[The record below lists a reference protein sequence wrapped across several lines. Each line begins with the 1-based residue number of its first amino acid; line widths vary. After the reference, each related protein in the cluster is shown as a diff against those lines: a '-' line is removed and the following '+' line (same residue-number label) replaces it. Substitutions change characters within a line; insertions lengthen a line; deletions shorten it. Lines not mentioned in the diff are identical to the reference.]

1 MPIMKKTFRFLLA
14 ADSPW
19 YSRYWDDIA
28 IPVAIIAAALAIGF
42 SLERLFIRLTSK
54 FFEKK
59 SWSIGRRLVRSFNG
73 VITVWF
79 GLAAFRYVLSD
90 LPLKPSALPLIGHT
104 TTAVLILSIA
114 ILFSRITVAFFRT
127 YSTQHEGA
135 VSSITLV
142 ENIVRAVVYLFGIF
156 EILHAYNIAVS
167 PLLAALGV
175 GGLAVALA
183 LQDTLSNFFAGI
195 YIISSR
201 NLDPGDYVKLDSGQE
216 GNIRDIAW
224 RVTTMQT
231 PMNTLIIVPNSKFST
246 SIITNFNRPEKSM
259 QLVIEINLD
268 LTANAEAYEK
278 AAIESA
284 KEVRD
289 AMPTATDGEPKV
301 RYTAITPTGLTLQLS
316 IGITDFANQA
326 EIRHEILKRIYG
338 KTHIPTNP
346 SNANAGPVI
355 NPTPAKVE

>member
-1 MPIMKKTFRFLLA
+1 MKTTFHFLLA
-14 ADSPW
+14 ADLPW

-28 IPVAIIAAALAIGF
+28 VPIGIIAAALALGF
-42 SLERLFIRLTSK
+42 FLERLIVRYSSK

-59 SWSIGRRLVRSFNG
+59 SWPIGRRLVRSFNG
-73 VITVWF
+73 ILTIWF
-79 GLAAFRYVLSD
+79 GLAAFRSVLSD
-90 LPLKPSALPLIGHT
+90 LPIKASALPFIEHT
-104 TTAVLILSIA
+104 ASAIFILSIA
-114 ILFSRITVAFFRT
+114 TLFARVVVAFFRT

-156 EILHAYNIAVS
+156 EVLHAYGVAIT

-183 LQDTLSNFFAGI
+183 LQDTLTNFFAGI

-201 NLDPGDYVKLDSGQE
+201 HLDPGDYVKLDSGQE
-216 GNIRDIAW
+216 GTIRDIAW

-246 SIITNFNRPEKSM
+246 SIITNFDRPEKSM
-259 QLVIEINLD
+259 QLLIEINLD

-278 AAIESA
+278 AAMESA
-284 KEVRD
+284 KEVRE
-289 AMPTATDGEPKV
+289 AMPTETDGEPKV
-301 RYTAITPTGLTLQLS
+301 RYSAITPTGPTLQVI
-316 IGITDFANQA
+316 IGITDFTHQA
-326 EIRHEILKRIYG
+326 EIRHEILKRIY
-338 KTHIPTNP
+338 
-346 SNANAGPVI
+346 
-355 NPTPAKVE
+355 AKVHAAPKE